1 MCAWDLARNVYAMPA
16 FGRGVPVFST
26 GAAIVR
32 TPTGSDPHRRPAVTS
47 YDRGAASLDELCLG
61 IESVRD
67 QDKNEATTRLQ
78 VIDKLLMDVLGWP
91 SDQVNCEEYHEGGFL
106 DYVVGDPQ
114 SHLVLE
120 AKKVGLHFEVP
131 AGTDS
136 GTLSLRQFIEHSST
150 NEKAVEQVLEY
161 CQHAGIPIAVLC
173 NGDQIVAFLGSRA
186 DGVAPKDG
194 DAVIYKSLVDARAQF
209 AALWD
214 QLSMHGVESGALAR
228 QLSSNQTLAVP
239 PPPLSASIHQYP
251 GYRIGSA
258 METDLSILGD
268 LFIQDVVND
277 DSVTED
283 FLTHCYCSS
292 GALSQFASVS
302 KEILRSRYASLGKQV
317 QVSDARDKKGPNQE
331 LQKSLVPGSLTTR
344 PIVLLGDVGVGKSI
358 FLKHL
363 FRLDAKDVLEN
374 TVVFHIDFL
383 NHSGLNADVSAHI
396 VEAIRREFEGS
407 RSVDISE
414 DKLVRAVYNAE
425 INRFKKGVNGPLEV
439 DDPVEFRHREI
450 DMLEAHLSAQMEHVR
465 RTMEF
470 LRASR
475 GLNFVVALDNVDQH
489 EIEFQDRLFIVAHS
503 LAAEWPA
510 TVFLALRPDT
520 FHQSRRSGALAAY
533 QPRVFT
539 VSPPRSDQ
547 VIVKRLKFAAERL
560 KADGR
565 LPGFPAGLTLDSTT
579 LLVYISVLTK
589 AFTDNQKLISV
600 VDNLS
605 SGNTRRALDFIST
618 FVGSGYVQTSRILE
632 LAAAGDTYVVPP
644 HEFLRAILFQD
655 HKYYDPESSPVP
667 NLLWISTRSSQEHF
681 LLPILLG
688 SVQHLGKGEQN
699 GFVSKS
705 RIFAST
711 QPLGFSP
718 TDIDIHFQRA
728 IEADLVEVSDV
739 DDPQALARVTP
750 AGAYMHQSLI
760 SDFAYLDAIVVDTP
774 ILDPKYRSRIRD
786 VQPIE
791 NRVERVEA
799 FIEYLDESWPF
810 GDEPM
815 AFSWP
820 RAREAALTEVE
831 RVKNGAKRASTRR
844 SQTGNW

>member
-1 MCAWDLARNVYAMPA
+1 M
-16 FGRGVPVFST
+16 
-26 GAAIVR
+26 
-32 TPTGSDPHRRPAVTS
+32 TS
-47 YDRGAASLDELCLG
+47 YDRGVASLAELCADVG
-61 IESVRD
+61 FVRE
-67 QDKNEATTRLQ
+67 QDENEATTRLHI
-78 VIDKLLMDVLGWP
+78 IDKLLMDVLGWP
-91 SDQVNCEEYHEGGFL
+91 PDQVSCEEYHEGGFL
-106 DYVVGDPQ
+106 DYVVGAPQ
-114 SHLVLE
+114 SRLVLE
-120 AKKVGLHFEVP
+120 AKRVGLHFEVP
-131 AGTDS
+131 VGTDS
-136 GTLSLRQFIEHSST
+136 GTLSLRQFMDHSPT
-150 NEKAVEQVLEY
+150 NRKAVEQVLEY

-173 NGDQIVAFLGSRA
+173 NGHQIVTFLGSRA

-194 DAVIYKSLVDARAQF
+194 DAVIYKSLEDARAQF
-209 AALWD
+209 GALWD

-228 QLSSNQTLAVP
+228 QLSSNQTLAAP

-277 DSVTED
+277 ESVTEE
-283 FLTHCYCSS
+283 FLAHCYCSS
-292 GALSQFASVS
+292 GALSQYAAVS
-302 KEILRSRYASLGKQV
+302 KEILRSRYALLSDQV
-317 QVSDARDKKGPNQE
+317 QVSEARDKKGPTKE
-331 LQKSLVPGSLTTR
+331 LQHNLLPGSLTTR

-363 FRLDAKDVLEN
+363 FRLDAKEVLED

-383 NHSGLNADVSAHI
+383 NHSGLDADVSSHI
-396 VEAIRREFEGS
+396 VEAVRRELEVS
-407 RSVDISE
+407 RSLDIGE

-425 INRFKKGVNGPLEV
+425 INRFKKSVNGPLES
-439 DDPVEFRHREI
+439 DDPAEFRRREI
-450 DMLEAHLSAQMEHVR
+450 DMLEGHLNAHMEHVR

-475 GLNFVVALDNVDQH
+475 GLNFVIALDNVDQH
-489 EIEFQDRLFIVAHS
+489 DIEFQDRLFIVAHS

-560 KADGR
+560 KEDGR

-589 AFTDNQKLISV
+589 AFTENQKLISV

-632 LAAAGDTYVVPP
+632 LAAGGETYTVPP

-667 NLLWISTRSSQEHF
+667 NLLWISTRSAQEHF
-681 LLPILLG
+681 LLPILLAT
-688 SVQHLGKGEQN
+688 VQQLGKGEQN
-699 GFVSKS
+699 GFVPKS

-711 QPLGFSP
+711 QPLSFSP
-718 TDIDIHFQRA
+718 SDIDIHFQRA
-728 IEADLVEVSDV
+728 IEADLVEVSDAS
-739 DDPQALARVTP
+739 DPQALARATP
-750 AGAYMHQSLI
+750 AGAYMHQTLI
-760 SDFAYLDAIVVDTP
+760 SDFAYLDAVVVDTP
-774 ILDPKYRSRIRD
+774 ILDPKFRSQIRD

-791 NRVERVEA
+791 SRIERVEA
-799 FIEYLDESWPF
+799 FIGYLDEAWPF

-820 RAREAALTEVE
+820 RARETAVAELQ
-831 RVKNGAKRASTRR
+831 RVKEGAKRASSRR
-844 SQTGNW
+844 SQSGNW